1 MDNERRD
8 AVIMG
13 GSLGGLT
20 AALYLRE
27 AGFRV
32 TVLER
37 SRQPLAGQGAGIV
50 LNPATVR
57 YFTERGTFGSL
68 EMSVGTRWVRYVD
81 GAGHIVAQS
90 DEPYRFS
97 SYNALYRGL
106 RDAFGSDGYYLN
118 EKVTGFEEEEDCV
131 TVRTARGRRENCRL
145 LVCADGVRSSARR
158 WLVGDTPLEYAGY
171 FAWRGILREEE
182 VTAETLETL
191 ENAIVYHIRSHSHLL
206 AYPILVVDKAGE
218 APRPF
223 INWLWYRNVPAG
235 PLLKDLMTD
244 RDGRR
249 RKVSLGPG
257 TVQEQHI
264 AGLRQEAIEVLPP
277 QFKELILNTK
287 EPFIQV
293 VMDCEVEKMASRRV
307 CLLGDAAFAVRPHA
321 AAGTAKA
328 AEDGYQ
334 LGRALQE
341 HEEIPQAL
349 RAWETR
355 QLKLGRS
362 LLQRNRQ
369 AGRKLQNGE
378 WPVGAHLAFGLY
390 HVGDSEME

>member
-1 MDNERRD
+1 
-8 AVIMG
+8 MG

-37 SRQPLAGQGAGIV
+37 SRVPLAGQGAGIV

-57 YFTERGTFGSL
+57 YFIDRHTFSDL
-68 EMSVGTRWVRYVD
+68 EMSVGTQWARYID
-81 GAGHIVAQS
+81 DAGRVVAQS

-97 SYNALYRGL
+97 SYNAIYRGL
-106 RDAFGSDGYYLN
+106 RDAFGADDYHLN
-118 EKVTGFEEEEDCV
+118 ERVTGFGQEGDCV
-131 TVRTARGRRENCRL
+131 TVRTARGRRESCSL
-145 LVCADGVRSSARR
+145 LVCADGARSSARR
-158 WLVGDTPLEYAGY
+158 WLLGDVPLEYAGY

-182 VTAETLETL
+182 VAAEILETL
-191 ENAIVYHIRSHSHLL
+191 ENAIAYHIRPDCHLL

-218 APRPF
+218 TPRPF
-223 INWLWYRNVPAG
+223 VNWLWYRNVSSG
-235 PLLKDLMTD
+235 PVLDDLMTD
-244 RDGRR
+244 RHGRQH
-249 RKVSLGPG
+249 KVSLGPG
-257 TVQEQHI
+257 TVQGRHV
-264 AGLRQEAIEVLPP
+264 AGLRRDAAEILPP
-277 QFKELILNTK
+277 QFRELILKTK
-287 EPFIQV
+287 EPFIQRV
-293 VMDCEVEKMASRRV
+293 VDCEVEKMAAGQI

-341 HEEIPQAL
+341 HDDIPTAL
-349 RAWETR
+349 QEWEKR

-362 LLQRNRQ
+362 LLRRNRE
-369 AGRKLQNGE
+369 AGRKLQSGK